1 MNQAKR
7 AHGSFLVVLRPRRI
21 AFAMKFNLDRVRY
34 TKLLAS
40 GLALLFSAQIA
51 GLCFCAPTTA
61 EEHDCCPLASQTD
74 VSGRVSVA
82 DVSAPASTSCCPEG
96 GVMRASL
103 RIDEPEVS
111 TTQKIHA
118 TVVHAGLPRNEVPAQ
133 PHHTGSA
140 PAGRTTLL
148 LRSPILRI

>member
-1 MNQAKR
+1 
-7 AHGSFLVVLRPRRI
+7 
-21 AFAMKFNLDRVRY
+21 MKFSLDRVRFQFH
-34 TKLLAS
+34 TKLLVS
-40 GLALLFSAQIA
+40 GLALLFSAQIVA
-51 GLCFCAPTTA
+51 LCFCAPRA
-61 EEHDCCPLASQTD
+61 VEEHDCCPPTSQTD
-74 VSGRVSVA
+74 VLGGTSVA
-82 DVSAPASTSCCPEG
+82 NLSAPAGTSCCPDG

-103 RIDEPEVS
+103 RIGEPEVS